1 MGKYC
6 GVYILPKSHPLADQK
21 MIQLSDLAHVDLV
34 SLPKGTVGRMQIDH
48 LFRTADMEYNP
59 ALETSSAVSGLVAA
73 GLGVASVDS
82 FTARTVDRNKI
93 AVCPLESEILYAY
106 GILLP
111 VDRIPSIISKKMA
124 DIMVETAN
132 TLGNFSNLFQ

>member
-1 MGKYC
+1 
-6 GVYILPKSHPLADQK
+6 
-21 MIQLSDLAHVDLV
+21 
-34 SLPKGTVGRMQIDH
+34 
-48 LFRTADMEYNP
+48 
-59 ALETSSAVSGLVAA
+59 VAI
-73 GLGVASVDS
+73 VDS